1 MANVTQQVEEDLEI
15 DLYKLIKALWHR
27 AWAIVLAVFICGGLA
42 LGITYYAIEP
52 LYESSA
58 QMYVNN
64 SSLSFDSAAL
74 NISSGDISA
83 SKSLV
88 DTYIVILKSR
98 QVSEEIIRKADVD
111 LSYDELVEMIAAKS
125 VSSTEIFEVA
135 VTDTDPYRAEK
146 IANTIAGILPE
157 KISNIVEGSSVRIVD
172 YAVIPAWQ
180 SSPSLL
186 NNTLIGAL
194 IGLLL
199 SGGIIIFL
207 ALNDTVIRDENFLL
221 TYYQDIP
228 LLAIIPDKD
237 GKANRKNY
245 YSNYGNYE

>member
-1 MANVTQQVEEDLEI
+1 MANTRQELEEELEI
-15 DLYKLIKALWHR
+15 DVYKLLKALWHK
-27 AWAIVLAVFICGGLA
+27 AWLIILSIFLCGGLA
-42 LGITYYAIEP
+42 LGITHYLIQP

-98 QVSEEIIRKADVD
+98 QVSEEIIRKAEVD
-111 LSYDELVEMIAAKS
+111 LKYEELIEMIAAKP
-125 VSSTEIFEVA
+125 VNSTEIFEVA

-157 KISNIVEGSSVRIVD
+157 KISNIVEGSTVRIVD

-180 SSPSLL
+180 SSPSLIK
-186 NNTLIGAL
+186 NTLIGAL

-199 SGGIIIFL
+199 SAGIIIFL
-207 ALNDTVIRDENFLL
+207 ELNDTVIRDENFLL
-221 TYYQDIP
+221 TYYEDIP
-228 LLAIIPDKD
+228 LLAIVPDIDSKASGKD
-237 GKANRKNY
+237 YYRK
-245 YSNYGNYE
+245 

>member
-1 MANVTQQVEEDLEI
+1 MANTRQELDDDLEI
-15 DLYKLIKALWHR
+15 DVYKLLKALWHR
-27 AWAIVLAVFICGGLA
+27 AWLIILSIVIGGGLA
-42 LGITYYAIEP
+42 LGITHYGIVP

-98 QVSEEIIRKADVD
+98 QVSEEIIRKAELD
-111 LSYDELVEMIAAKS
+111 LSYDELVEMIEAKP
-125 VSSTEIFEVA
+125 VNSTEIFEVA

-157 KISNIVEGSSVRIVD
+157 KISNIVEGSTVRIVD

-180 SSPSLL
+180 SSPNLAT
-186 NNTLIGAL
+186 NTLIGAL

-199 SGGIIIFL
+199 SAAVIIFL
-207 ALNDTVIRDENFLL
+207 ELNDTVIRDENFLL
-221 TYYQDIP
+221 TYYEDIP
-228 LLAIIPDKD
+228 LLAIVPDIDSKAN
-237 GKANRKNY
+237 GKAYYRK
-245 YSNYGNYE
+245 